1 MERRR
6 AAAPHLPELAS
17 HGPLSPNSSCDSTFS
32 VTFASYWDAPN
43 AFFKFA
49 TGDGST
55 WLVAPFSSVYAG
67 SHYANAQRLISC
79 STTSP
84 TAPYT
89 AAWYNRHWTHNGE
102 DPFVSLADHPDGILY
117 GEGSFTGSPHTD
129 LLVRNGANVFV
140 ALVGANEDP
149 CATTPSPPP
158 PYRPPPPSPPPWM
171 WGEQGQSVT
180 TFVGLKFAIENGSAP
195 LITVTADL
203 SFTGQ
208 ILVTRAVSVVGA
220 KPSGGKAVFDAGSG
234 CRHFFVDV
242 PGGFVSI
249 ENAELTGGYAA
260 PNLPGGGAV
269 HILHGDVQF
278 ASTRFAYNV
287 AAGAG
292 MYSGAGGAV
301 LFDEGFTG
309 SANFIDCA
317 FISNNGGN
325 SVGGAIGMYGPGTY
339 TVTRCLFFDNA
350 VYRCVFKP
358 FAV

>member
-1 MERRR
+1 M
-6 AAAPHLPELAS
+6 
-17 HGPLSPNSSCDSTFS
+17 
-32 VTFASYWDAPN
+32 
-43 AFFKFA
+43 
-49 TGDGST
+49 
-55 WLVAPFSSVYAG
+55 
-67 SHYANAQRLISC
+67 
-79 STTSP
+79 
-84 TAPYT
+84 
-89 AAWYNRHWTHNGE
+89 
-102 DPFVSLADHPDGILY
+102 
-117 GEGSFTGSPHTD
+117 
-129 LLVRNGANVFV
+129 
-140 ALVGANEDP
+140 
-149 CATTPSPPP
+149 
-158 PYRPPPPSPPPWM
+158 
-171 WGEQGQSVT
+171 T

-220 KPSGGKAVFDAGSG
+220 KPSGGKAVFDAGAG

-260 PNLPGGGAV
+260 PNGGGGGAV
-269 HILHGDVQF
+269 QILHGDVQF

-292 MYSGAGGAV
+292 MSGAGGAV

-309 SANFIDCA
+309 SASFIDCA

-325 SVGGAIGMYGPGTY
+325 SVGGAISMHGAGTY

-350 VYRCVFKP
+350 VYRWGWGGGGGGAIYVGAGANVFFTSTIFDSNLCGACGGTLYTYYLDVSFSFTNTSILNSRSNSCPRSLYIACPRPLPGRQVNFTVNNPPGVSLGFDPATACVE
-358 FAV
+358 